1 MAWRLLP
8 LLFVLLAAP
17 VAAQTPAPPPAPDPT
32 LTAGPATFAAQML
45 AGSWALRVE
54 GTVVFSF
61 DLERDDEG
69 WRGTW
74 VKPRAFATDGAVFRD
89 VTGPAVEQ
97 RALRGR
103 ALGDWAELTFGD
115 ARPGAVPD
123 VFRFRLI
130 GPDRAEVIYVETG
143 LAPFELDRVE
153 PGTGPG
159 PWAVGRVYRR
169 DGVQPGPT
177 VSFSPPPTVVTPRAA
192 APAVPPATDQ
202 RPAIIGR

>member
-1 MAWRLLP
+1 MMSRLLLALALSVSLP
-8 LLFVLLAAP
+8 AAAQAPAAP
-17 VAAQTPAPPPAPDPT
+17 APAT
-32 LTAGPATFAAQML
+32 LPATFAAQML

-54 GTVVFSF
+54 GSVVFRF
-61 DLERDDEG
+61 DLEQDGEG

-74 VKPRAFATDGAVFRD
+74 TKPRAFATDGATFRD

-97 RALRGR
+97 TALRGR

-123 VFRFRLI
+123 VFRFRLV
-130 GPDRAEVIYVETG
+130 GPDRAEAIYVETG

-153 PGTGPG
+153 PGTAPG
-159 PWAVGRVYRR
+159 PWPAGRVYRR
-169 DGVQPGPT
+169 EGVRPGPT
-177 VSFSPPPTVVTPRAA
+177 VSFSLPPTVVAPRAA
-192 APAVPPATDQ
+192 APAEPPATDQ